1 MAKYSKWITGG
12 LGWAMFGPIGGL
24 LGFILG
30 SYIDNMSKDLTVHSP
45 TTTHSGDFGV
55 SLLILA
61 AAIMKADNRIMR
73 SELDYV
79 KKFFLQNF
87 GEKETLERMHL
98 LREIIKQDIPIIDVC
113 QQIREYMDYSS
124 RLELL
129 HFLWGIAGA
138 DGKFDSNETILLEN
152 IARYFGISI
161 QDATSIKAMF
171 IKATDSA
178 YKILEISQDATDE
191 EIKKAYR
198 KMALKYHPD
207 RLEHLGDDV
216 KKDANNKFQKINE
229 AYETIKKERNIA

>member
-1 MAKYSKWITGG
+1 
-12 LGWAMFGPIGGL
+12 
-24 LGFILG
+24 
-30 SYIDNMSKDLTVHSP
+30 
-45 TTTHSGDFGV
+45 
-55 SLLILA
+55 
-61 AAIMKADNRIMR
+61 
-73 SELDYV
+73 
-79 KKFFLQNF
+79 
-87 GEKETLERMHL
+87 
-98 LREIIKQDIPIIDVC
+98 
-113 QQIREYMDYSS
+113 MDYSS

-171 IKATDSA
+171 IKDTDSA